1 MILRTVSSMPPCYN
15 QTREQG
21 GVLGTDK
28 EQPRQRTT
36 RENSSSTF
44 LSSAPSTF
52 FHCHLRP
59 AHTALNLIA
68 PSKMPS
74 ASTEDPDRPSEIE
87 PSEIEIEAVAR
98 KMFYGGCALLPWLW
112 LVNIIYFR
120 KLYFSPE
127 CPPGVKKWVGRS
139 SIGFLVVTTLWIIWC
154 IIFQT
159 TYKSWGTALLVVPVD
174 DGSW

>member
-1 MILRTVSSMPPCYN
+1 MPPCYPN
-15 QTREQG
+15 ERSRWSTWHG
-21 GVLGTDK
+21 
-28 EQPRQRTT
+28 QRTT
-36 RENSSSTF
+36 KPKNNQGEFIFNLFVFCPFHFLSLPPPSSTY
-44 LSSAPSTF
+44 
-52 FHCHLRP
+52 HI
-59 AHTALNLIA
+59 IA

>member
-1 MILRTVSSMPPCYN
+1 MPPCYTRYN

-36 RENSSSTF
+36 RENSFNLFVFCPFHFLSLPPPSSTY
-44 LSSAPSTF
+44 
-52 FHCHLRP
+52 HI
-59 AHTALNLIA
+59 IA